1 MITREELD
9 NIATLSKLY
18 IDEKERECIAEALTQ
33 MMDFASVVAQ
43 ADVQEITGTDTQEA
57 TPMRQDVAGD
67 SLSPRDVLC
76 NTLNSNQGYFTVK
89 KNG

>member
-18 IDEKERECIAEALTQ
+18 IADEERESITEALTQ
-33 MMDFASVVAQ
+33 MMDFAAVVAQ
-43 ADVQEITGTDTQEA
+43 AEVQNMTEA
-57 TPMRQDVAGD
+57 ELCEDTPMRQDVAGEC
-67 SLSPRDVLC
+67 LSPEDVLK
-76 NTLNSNQGYFTVK
+76 NTVHSSKGYFTVK